1 LLNNRDSKYTENSL
15 ELDEQIKN
23 STENLSKEIIQVLS
37 SQLKSSSQ
45 NKLLNTSNNNN
56 NNNNNNER
64 NSNDLMKK
72 TAKKMNKSTD
82 NLNRLTNTTSTT
94 TSTNS
99 SSLSSKKKDS
109 SRSVSLNDLLNM
121 DIEND
126 SIYLDSKFNNNKNNL
141 NMIKCGSDAKSAST
155 HTPTTTTTPSI
166 NKRTKMP
173 NKEMNNL
180 ISKSTNSILSGKTNI
195 KQSYLFPPPPPPTIL
210 NKQQHQTTTNNN
222 NNNKQQLQSIL
233 KNSENSISSP
243 PSQLATTLSS
253 TSMML
258 IQNPSNQNLNDLLA
272 KRIDLYKCKQMPKER
287 LEIDIL
293 PSYLSFAQNK
303 LLIASTNGRIR
314 VIDLFS
320 YKIQKDELKNIL
332 INGICIPKYFNDFN
346 SDMFYTVSNAE
357 MKNQQN
363 DPLCVSNSVVI
374 VTKNE
379 LRVLKK
385 KDPNDNDNYLFS
397 NPSGICYDDYG
408 NLYVSDTGNNRIKIL
423 DQNLL
428 FRCCID
434 TASQRDDLLCQ
445 PKSLACYQNILYV
458 CDSGKHRIVAY
469 YILYSGEEF
478 RFKNIIGYGFG
489 NDLGML
495 RYPVDVCTDDLGIVC
510 VRDAYNSR
518 VQFFNGVDSRPFHFI
533 DTNNKTTTTTM
544 KNKTDDNNNNSN
556 KKECIYSMTIA
567 SNGDIYVAKMVN
579 YQECDP
585 NTGQIQTLNKY
596 FIDIY

>member
-45 NKLLNTSNNNN
+45 NKLLNTSNNNNN

-155 HTPTTTTTPSI
+155 HTPTTTTT

-210 NKQQHQTTTNNN
+210 NKQHHQTTTNN

-258 IQNPSNQNLNDLLA
+258 IQNPSNHNLNDLLA

-374 VTKNE
+374 VTKTTA
-379 LRVLKK
+379 
-385 KDPNDNDNYLFS
+385 
-397 NPSGICYDDYG
+397 IC
-408 NLYVSDTGNNRIKIL
+408 
-423 DQNLL
+423 
-428 FRCCID
+428 
-434 TASQRDDLLCQ
+434 
-445 PKSLACYQNILYV
+445 
-458 CDSGKHRIVAY
+458 
-469 YILYSGEEF
+469 
-478 RFKNIIGYGFG
+478 
-489 NDLGML
+489 M
-495 RYPVDVCTDDLGIVC
+495 
-510 VRDAYNSR
+510 
-518 VQFFNGVDSRPFHFI
+518 
-533 DTNNKTTTTTM
+533 
-544 KNKTDDNNNNSN
+544 
-556 KKECIYSMTIA
+556 
-567 SNGDIYVAKMVN
+567 
-579 YQECDP
+579 
-585 NTGQIQTLNKY
+585 
-596 FIDIY
+596 